1 VYKVNE
7 ITGKKFPDAVWAHT

>member
-7 ITGKKFPDAVWAHT
+7 MTGKKFPDAVWAHT